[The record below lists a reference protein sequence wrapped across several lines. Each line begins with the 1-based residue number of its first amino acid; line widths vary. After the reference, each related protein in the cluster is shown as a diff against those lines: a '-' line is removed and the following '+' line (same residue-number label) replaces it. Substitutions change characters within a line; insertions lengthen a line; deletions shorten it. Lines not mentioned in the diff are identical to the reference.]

1 MIDKDLNKL
10 IDSLDMEE
18 ENQEV
23 EYVDD
28 WYCMACDYGP
38 MNEEHDKCQRC
49 DEPHPTMK
57 KQKAVDSA
65 IAVGEA
71 KRRAECGNDC
81 AAAGLDTTL
90 SACMNF
96 CVSPHLLSR

>member
-1 MIDKDLNKL
+1 MKL
-10 IDSLDMEE
+10 SSKRSRKNNATVMAQLRDPD
-18 ENQEV
+18 EV
-23 EYVDD
+23 EPPPPVEGSE
-28 WYCMACDYGP
+28 AGS
-38 MNEEHDKCQRC
+38 
-49 DEPHPTMK
+49 TVK

-90 SACMNF
+90 SACMNL

>member
-28 WYCMACDYGP
+28 WYCMECDYGP
-38 MNEEHDKCQRC
+38 MNEEHDGHQVANVQAVRSGVKSHVSFDTLLVHQGFCAGHDVVQQPPPFQIFNQR
-49 DEPHPTMK
+49 H
-57 KQKAVDSA
+57 VDKDKGVIGMA
-65 IAVGEA
+65 
-71 KRRAECGNDC
+71 
-81 AAAGLDTTL
+81 
-90 SACMNF
+90 
-96 CVSPHLLSR
+96 